1 MNRTLLTTLYPKAPS
16 SHIDAIAAN
25 GDAVFSSFAITYGTN
40 RLSYFLAQI
49 GHESGGLTI
58 FTENLNYSAQ
68 GLAATWPSRYAVKE
82 GSGYKKDANGKY
94 VPNDVAN
101 TLNRK
106 PEAIANNCYADRMG
120 NGNEASGD
128 GWRFRGR
135 GYIQITGRDAYRTL
149 GGYCGLDLENNPDM
163 ASDPQHAL
171 TVACA
176 FWKWKT
182 INPSCDAGDFTKVTK
197 LINGGTNGL
206 ADREAWLAKVEDAL
220 KSYPPAG

>member
-1 MNRTLLTTLYPKAPS
+1 MNRTLLTTLYPNAPT

-25 GDAVFSSFAITYGTN
+25 GDGVFSTFAITYGTN

-68 GLAATWPSRYAVKE
+68 GLAATWPSRYAVKVDGAYE
-82 GSGYKKDANGKY
+82 KDPNGKY
-94 VPNDVAN
+94 VPNDLAKS
-101 TLNRK
+101 LNRN

-128 GWRFRGR
+128 GWRYRGR

-149 GGYCGLDLENNPDM
+149 GGECGLDLVADPDM

-176 FWKWKT
+176 FWKWKN
-182 INPSCDAGDFTKVTK
+182 INPACDTGDFTKVTK

-206 ADREAWLAKVEDAL
+206 ADREAWLARVEDAL
-220 KSYPPAG
+220 KTYPPEG